1 MNTSLSLT
9 GCVCYFPSLLF
20 FSIILSPCEPELYIK
35 RWLDRFSV
43 RAEDLRTSAGSGDN
57 DGLRSKM
64 SLFAQLQREA
74 ALAQR
79 DILRAV
85 REGQNALAAGQ
96 LDGSFMNDTL
106 DDNDNSN
113 TVTPKHRSKPATAPE
128 SPFSTMPLTL
138 ASLRSVQ
145 QQQQQLHELQHEHL
159 QEQLRAKERQARAE
173 LEEQHADDLRLIEQR
188 HAAAVLGWEMQVR
201 DLQHQ
206 LNLQEQLQA
215 EARKSAEKA
224 SEHMQADLGWWRV
237 FSTTANE
244 FEIQSDKFD
253 LFLID

>member
-1 MNTSLSLT
+1 M
-9 GCVCYFPSLLF
+9 
-20 FSIILSPCEPELYIK
+20 
-35 RWLDRFSV
+35 
-43 RAEDLRTSAGSGDN
+43 RTSVGSGGGGG

-85 REGQNALAAGQ
+85 REGQDALAAGQ
-96 LDGSFMNDTL
+96 LDGSFMNDTV
-106 DDNDNSN
+106 DDNDNDDS
-113 TVTPKHRSKPATAPE
+113 TTAATPKHHSKPAAAPE

-145 QQQQQLHELQHEHL
+145 HQQQQLHEMQHEHL

-173 LEEQHADDLRLIEQR
+173 LEEQHADDLRLVEQR

-201 DLQHQ
+201 DLEHQ

-224 SEHMQADLGWWRV
+224 SEHMQADLGSWRV
-237 FSTTANE
+237 CFVFKATASNT
-244 FEIQSDKFD
+244 FGMQCIVTPA
-253 LFLID
+253 